1 MSSDQSLYVV
11 IKADGPRTRW
21 LKMQETWIACYGF
34 FHREHKGTSLK
45 KVLSSLSSTSLDSLT
60 SSSSSSWSLS
70 SSSEDISL
78 PDTAVSPLPSA
89 PEEDGWDSL
98 PFPRPLA
105 AGLKRPRREPASRHP
120 VQFNIRRKLLEELW
134 GGLTPHL
141 ESLTDLILEEPNL
154 QQASR
159 GTSEADT
166 STSSGG
172 EALSEEERRPPQR
185 AQEDVQQS
193 SSSEMMSAVSR
204 PSSCPTCNLPTSWEP
219 SAHPLTPPET
229 SSIQGRLLPSLKTS
243 RTHVK
248 IRALL
253 LEDMMM
259 SKGMTS
265 PEEQP
270 VLHKLP
276 FKRALHPCRRPC
288 TAIGPDTAQRLDFN
302 VKRKQIPELW
312 GEPTPLTQSLAKMEC
327 QAPYSPSPVP
337 TPSPPERAEK
347 EGRRQPEPTSA
358 HQSSVK
364 TKAKLLEMTMLTG
377 ESVPKEQPALPKPL
391 PPMAHHPYRGPHKA
405 VGPDT
410 AECLDFNGKRK
421 QPEPTSAHQ
430 SSVKTKAKLL
440 EMTMLTGESVPKEQ
454 PTLPKP
460 LPPMAPWRESQDA
473 SRHIEEEPSL
483 AIPLMTSEEEGRM
496 SEHTKAPSPGSALP
510 TAGEEVPRA
519 TPPISGKK
527 ESTVL
532 TTPMGSAGVRRE
544 FRPGQKTP
552 ASPQPARQIASSQ
565 AVLQMPGDHSRDI
578 VAKLPP
584 SFQGP
589 PEPPSR
595 QQLIRSIL
603 TSLSVEQTVE
613 DLRLSLVQGLE
624 MGHGELRA
632 QYPMCR
638 LCGSCSAR
646 CPHPRTHQ
654 DPLLHVDPRLTV
666 RDGHVHMDLDFHL
679 KFKRTYGKK
688 WGLAETVEGDK
699 VQEQPPERCVSI
711 VKPSVPTDPPSFQG
725 PPEPP
730 SRQQLIRSILTSL
743 SVEQTVED
751 LPLSLV
757 QALEMGHGEL
767 RAQYPMCRLCGSCSA
782 RCPHPR
788 TQQDPLLHVY
798 PRLTVR
804 DGHVHMGL
812 DFHLK
817 IKRTHAKKWGLAETV
832 EGDKVQEQPPER
844 CVSIVKPSVPT
855 DLASRAPH
863 ESSRLM
869 VHHRHVGTKIQA
881 TASSVQLSVVENR
894 GLRQPWLPPTDVPAC
909 PRVQLQQPLQSLPNK
924 PSPNNDLYSKYHLE
938 PPLIDDPPSIPL
950 RQSRDR
956 GMNYVGLCLMLMSAK
971 LNLSFL
977 NGRIR
982 GDLEGE
988 LTYLGPRGVSV
999 IDMIFVSLE
1008 LFAQIKCCRVLAR
1021 PESDHFPITS
1031 IVHGTN
1037 KSPFLEQRTFAVTDV
1052 EVCPAR
1058 IKWIPKLQEK
1068 IAEGL
1073 NSFELQTIK
1082 NQIITATYSSVNY
1095 HHLYHLINKIQ
1106 DLIRR
1111 DPREIM
1117 RRPTHKVNL
1126 WFDSECYEA
1135 RTQVRSLHQA
1145 FNLHRS
1151 HEHLG
1156 KFRAARK
1163 MFKQLIK
1170 RKKIIALRQTWQ
1182 NLLQA
1187 SKLKDSTMFWH
1198 IIAQQWPKSNFQL
1211 ECAIAPA
1218 IWENYYT
1225 PLYQGNYIM
1234 DDPLADPSIEF
1245 PVWSPV
1251 TSAEVLDLIATLK
1264 SNKAPGPDNI
1274 PPEVFKA
1281 NAKWWAPTLAA
1292 LFTNIN
1298 SSMVIPQGW
1307 GAAIIIPIYK
1317 KGSRLNPANYRP
1329 ISLLNIISKLYTTY
1343 LYRKLLD
1350 WVNQT
1355 DLLAPEQAGFRVG
1368 RSSSDH
1374 VLVLQHLITKYSKT
1388 NGHAL
1393 YTAFVDLRAAFD
1405 SISRSRLWLK
1415 MQNLGIDRHLLTL
1428 IQGLYH
1434 NTSLQIRCNNQG
1446 HLTKRISTFKG
1457 VKQGCILA
1465 TLLFN
1470 IYINPLVA
1478 KLTSIH
1484 THYC

>member
-1 MSSDQSLYVV
+1 MVED
-11 IKADGPRTRW
+11 AGDMDW
-21 LKMQETWIACYGF
+21 LPEPPEILTLE
-34 FHREHKGTSLK
+34 HRLSCTSVTVRPQPKELDRDVDS
-45 KVLSSLSSTSLDSLT
+45 VLSSLSSTSLDSLT
-60 SSSSSSWSLS
+60 SISSSWSLS

-78 PDTAVSPLPSA
+78 LDTAVSPLPSA
-89 PEEDGWDSL
+89 PEEDGWYSL

-105 AGLKRPRREPASRHP
+105 AGLKRPRREPASRRP

-141 ESLTDLILEEPNL
+141 DSLTDLIPEAPNL

-185 AQEDVQQS
+185 AQEDPQQS
-193 SSSEMMSAVSR
+193 SSSEMISAVSR
-204 PSSCPTCNLPTSWEP
+204 PLSCPTCNLPTSWEP

-229 SSIQGRLLPSLKTS
+229 SSMQGRLLPSLKTS
-243 RTHVK
+243 QTHVK

-377 ESVPKEQPALPKPL
+377 ESVPKEQPTLPKPL
-391 PPMAHHPYRGPHKA
+391 PPMAHHPHRGPYKA

-421 QPEPTSAHQ
+421 QIPELWGEPTPLTQSLAKMECQAPYSPSPVPTPSPPERAEKEGRRQPEPTSAHQ

-440 EMTMLTGESVPKEQ
+440 EMTMLTGESVPKEQPTLPKPLPPMAHHPHRGPYKAVGPDTAECLDFNGKRKQIPEVWGEPTPLTQSLAKMECQAPYSPSPVPTPSPPERAEKEGRRQPEPTSAHQSSVKTKAKLLEMTMLTVESVPKEQ

-532 TTPMGSAGVRRE
+532 TTPMGSAGVGRE
-544 FRPGQKTP
+544 FRPGQKTL

-565 AVLQMPGDHSRDI
+565 AVPQMPGDHSRDI

-584 SFQGP
+584 SFQGS

-595 QQLIRSIL
+595 LQLIRSIL

-613 DLRLSLVQGLE
+613 DLRLSLVQ
-624 MGHGELRA
+624 
-632 QYPMCR
+632 
-638 LCGSCSAR
+638 
-646 CPHPRTHQ
+646 
-654 DPLLHVDPRLTV
+654 
-666 RDGHVHMDLDFHL
+666 
-679 KFKRTYGKK
+679 
-688 WGLAETVEGDK
+688 
-699 VQEQPPERCVSI
+699 
-711 VKPSVPTDPPSFQG
+711 
-725 PPEPP
+725 
-730 SRQQLIRSILTSL
+730 
-743 SVEQTVED
+743 
-751 LPLSLV
+751 
-757 QALEMGHGEL
+757 ALEMGHGEL
-767 RAQYPMCRLCGSCSA
+767 RAEYPVCRLCGSCSA

-812 DFHLK
+812 GFHLK
-817 IKRTHAKKWGLAETV
+817 IKRTHAKKWGLVETV

-881 TASSVQLSVVENR
+881 TASSVQLSVQKKPAGNCKGPVPSSMQHQPQQVPPGAR
-894 GLRQPWLPPTDVPAC
+894 GRWAKCPERWPSTGKPTRNPMKRMLRVMKQAWT
-909 PRVQLQQPLQSLPNK
+909 
-924 PSPNNDLYSKYHLE
+924 
-938 PPLIDDPPSIPL
+938 
-950 RQSRDR
+950 
-956 GMNYVGLCLMLMSAK
+956 
-971 LNLSFL
+971 
-977 NGRIR
+977 RIR
-982 GDLEGE
+982 GIKENAGQHADKPAVA
-988 LTYLGPRGVSV
+988 GPCRKPGPPSTMASSYRCSSMSTCAASATSAKPPKQAFSKLDVP
-999 IDMIFVSLE
+999 
-1008 LFAQIKCCRVLAR
+1008 LFIEEAPGSREPTQPL
-1021 PESDHFPITS
+1021 
-1031 IVHGTN
+1031 
-1037 KSPFLEQRTFAVTDV
+1037 L
-1052 EVCPAR
+1052 
-1058 IKWIPKLQEK
+1058 
-1068 IAEGL
+1068 
-1073 NSFELQTIK
+1073 
-1082 NQIITATYSSVNY
+1082 
-1095 HHLYHLINKIQ
+1095 HLL
-1106 DLIRR
+1106 
-1111 DPREIM
+1111 DPR
-1117 RRPTHKVNL
+1117 NQGL
-1126 WFDSECYEA
+1126 LS
-1135 RTQVRSLHQA
+1135 TQPP
-1145 FNLHRS
+1145 
-1151 HEHLG
+1151 
-1156 KFRAARK
+1156 
-1163 MFKQLIK
+1163 
-1170 RKKIIALRQTWQ
+1170 LRY
-1182 NLLQA
+1182 
-1187 SKLKDSTMFWH
+1187 
-1198 IIAQQWPKSNFQL
+1198 P
-1211 ECAIAPA
+1211 
-1218 IWENYYT
+1218 
-1225 PLYQGNYIM
+1225 
-1234 DDPLADPSIEF
+1234 
-1245 PVWSPV
+1245 
-1251 TSAEVLDLIATLK
+1251 
-1264 SNKAPGPDNI
+1264 PG
-1274 PPEVFKA
+1274 
-1281 NAKWWAPTLAA
+1281 
-1292 LFTNIN
+1292 
-1298 SSMVIPQGW
+1298 MQGW
-1307 GAAIIIPIYK
+1307 P
-1317 KGSRLNPANYRP
+1317 R
-1329 ISLLNIISKLYTTY
+1329 
-1343 LYRKLLD
+1343 
-1350 WVNQT
+1350 
-1355 DLLAPEQAGFRVG
+1355 
-1368 RSSSDH
+1368 
-1374 VLVLQHLITKYSKT
+1374 
-1388 NGHAL
+1388 
-1393 YTAFVDLRAAFD
+1393 
-1405 SISRSRLWLK
+1405 
-1415 MQNLGIDRHLLTL
+1415 
-1428 IQGLYH
+1428 
-1434 NTSLQIRCNNQG
+1434 
-1446 HLTKRISTFKG
+1446 
-1457 VKQGCILA
+1457 
-1465 TLLFN
+1465 
-1470 IYINPLVA
+1470 
-1478 KLTSIH
+1478 
-1484 THYC
+1484 